1 MYILGYRIEPVGERF
16 YPGGIGEL
24 SKCDTSVSHLV
35 PLAGAKD

>member
-1 MYILGYRIEPVGERF
+1 MSKRGKEEKLKEVGS

-24 SKCDTSVSHLV
+24 PKCDTSVSHLV